1 MVVSGDEPCLLGMG
15 LASTFAVR
23 QAEHLPP
30 LVCFGG
36 GNTSHPLEVFWEEL
50 STLQG
55 YKATIHMESSAHPK
69 LCKAQAVPYARAA
82 KVGQELDQLVADGI
96 LGPV

>member
-1 MVVSGDEPCLLGMG
+1 MNPASWGWDWLQHLQLDRLNICLLWSALVEEI
-15 LASTFAVR
+15 LAT
-23 QAEHLPP
+23 H
-30 LVCFGG
+30 
-36 GNTSHPLEVFWEEL
+36 LEVFWEEL

-69 LCKAQAVPYARAA
+69 LCKAQAVPYARGA